1 MITKWSYEKF
11 DKNLEYTF
19 KGVREF
25 IDERGKISN
34 YDLPE
39 PINMIGYIESK
50 KGTMR
55 ANHFHPVQEQKCLL
69 IKGQFISIYKDLVD
83 DKSIKVTHV
92 VNEGDMIV
100 TQPNVAHT
108 MVFTEDTIFLNLVRG
123 EREHENYGITHTI
136 PYKFVDDQE
145 KKLLQSIY
153 KFECRCCGSKKLKR
167 VLSLGYQPLAN
178 NLLDDIKEKSKVYP
192 LELNVCEECFNCQL
206 SVAIKSNEMFS
217 NYLYQSSTT
226 MYHLENILF
235 QLLRSMLKI
244 SNSI

>member
-1 MITKWSYEKF
+1 M
-11 DKNLEYTF
+11 
-19 KGVREF
+19 
-25 IDERGKISN
+25 
-34 YDLPE
+34 
-39 PINMIGYIESK
+39 
-50 KGTMR
+50 
-55 ANHFHPVQEQKCLL
+55 
-69 IKGQFISIYKDLVD
+69 VD

-206 SVAIKSNEMFS
+206 SVAIKSE
-217 NYLYQSSTT
+217 
-226 MYHLENILF
+226 
-235 QLLRSMLKI
+235 
-244 SNSI
+244 

>member
-1 MITKWSYEKF
+1 MIDKWTFEKF

-19 KGVREF
+19 QGVRDF

-69 IKGQFISIYKDLVD
+69 IKGQFISIYKDVVD

-92 VNEGDMIV
+92 VNAGDMIV

-108 MVFTEDTIFLNLVRG
+108 MVFTDDSIFLNLVRG

-136 PYKFVDDQE
+136 PYKFVTEQE
-145 KKLLQSIY
+145 RDLLSSVY
-153 KFECRCCGSKKLKR
+153 KTECRCCSSKKLKR

-178 NLLDDIKEKSKVYP
+178 NLLNSIDEEINTYP
-192 LELNVCEECFNCQL
+192 LEMNVCSDCFNCQL
-206 SVAIKSNEMFS
+206 SVAVN
-217 NYLYQSSTT
+217 
-226 MYHLENILF
+226 
-235 QLLRSMLKI
+235 R
-244 SNSI
+244 